1 MVGKREGVRDRHDG
15 RGREKEGGREG
26 KTTAAA
32 CRGVYVRVHK
42 IFTSAGEAKTPR
54 MEDGASLD
62 ASERIMWAPSCSSPV
77 GLALCV
83 SSELC
88 ICSK

>member
-1 MVGKREGVRDRHDG
+1 MHSNICTTKLIEKV
-15 RGREKEGGREG
+15 KEGLSTGCVFNTATGSIVIVFFFCIHG
-26 KTTAAA
+26 KL
-32 CRGVYVRVHK
+32 
-42 IFTSAGEAKTPR
+42 ISAGEAKTPR